1 MTDIQT
7 LFHAPELLNDAELR
21 QMRRKI
27 SMQGKLKWG
36 VGLTTAGLAAGFDL
50 MYYRTLSHSHFKV
63 FAAGCLGIY
72 IGSLAS
78 QQLRSSLVEDK
89 IDPDIL
95 EAHQNR

>member
-1 MTDIQT
+1 
-7 LFHAPELLNDAELR
+7 
-21 QMRRKI
+21 
-27 SMQGKLKWG
+27 
-36 VGLTTAGLAAGFDL
+36 

-78 QQLRSSLVEDK
+78 PQLRSSLVEDK